1 MKRIWRNSLQELS
14 PILKIFELWI
24 GDYMLTFIEMEF
36 LKLKRSKIFLLSL
49 LMAALPSVLMF
60 IATFAFDET
69 QSFTM
74 LFSTVNMYMSA
85 LFAILLFSIII
96 AYLFGREYNEHTLK
110 TMLTVPISRGKF
122 LASKYIMFLIWILI
136 LTVVTSVTTL
146 AFGFIAGLT
155 GFTVQLFINSLAE
168 LLFSNILLFLTFS
181 PFVFLSLFITN
192 MVPAMV
198 GGASLT
204 LVNLLVEGQTWAPY
218 VPWTC
223 PYLISSGEI
232 ADYSVGLM
240 TPYIMIM
247 ATFLVGIVISYV
259 YFTKKDVPL

>member
-1 MKRIWRNSLQELS
+1 M
-14 PILKIFELWI
+14 IFFKVL
-24 GDYMLTFIEMEF
+24 GDYMITFIKMEF
-36 LKLKRSKIFLLSL
+36 LKLKRSKIFLLSI
-49 LMAALPSVLMF
+49 LMAALPSILMF

-69 QSFTM
+69 QSFDA

-96 AYLFGREYNEHTLK
+96 SYLFGREYNEHTLK

-122 LASKYIMFLIWILI
+122 LISKYLMFLIWILI
-136 LTVVTSVTTL
+136 LTVVTSLSTL
-146 AFGFIAGLT
+146 AFGFAAGLT
-155 GFTVQLFINSLAE
+155 GFTLQLFLNSFAE
-168 LLFSNILLFLTFS
+168 LLFANILLFLTFS
-181 PFVFLSLFITN
+181 PFVFISLFITN

-204 LVNLLVEGQTWAPY
+204 LVSLLVNGQSWAPY
-218 VPWTC
+218 VPWAC

-232 ADYSVGLM
+232 ADYSVSM
-240 TPYIMIM
+240 MIPYGVILVTFIIGM
-247 ATFLVGIVISYV
+247 AVSYI

>member
-1 MKRIWRNSLQELS
+1 
-14 PILKIFELWI
+14 
-24 GDYMLTFIEMEF
+24 MLTFIEMEF
-36 LKLKRSKIFLLSL
+36 LKLKRSKIFLFSL

-168 LLFSNILLFLTFS
+168 LLKFITAIEQNFSSINR
-181 PFVFLSLFITN
+181 PLFI
-192 MVPAMV
+192 
-198 GGASLT
+198 
-204 LVNLLVEGQTWAPY
+204 E
-218 VPWTC
+218 
-223 PYLISSGEI
+223 
-232 ADYSVGLM
+232 
-240 TPYIMIM
+240 
-247 ATFLVGIVISYV
+247 
-259 YFTKKDVPL
+259 

>member
-1 MKRIWRNSLQELS
+1 MKRIWRTSLQELS

-122 LASKYIMFLIWILI
+122 LASKYVMFLIWILI

-146 AFGFIAGLT
+146 AFGFRAGLT
-155 GFTVQLFINSLAE
+155 GFTIQLFINSFVE
-168 LLFSNILLFLTFS
+168 LLYANLLLFLTFS

>member
-1 MKRIWRNSLQELS
+1 
-14 PILKIFELWI
+14 
-24 GDYMLTFIEMEF
+24 MLTFIKMEF
-36 LKLKRSKIFLLSL
+36 LKLKRSKIFLLSI

-69 QSFTM
+69 QSFDA

-96 AYLFGREYNEHTLK
+96 SYLFGREYNEHTLK

-122 LASKYIMFLIWILI
+122 LISKYVMFLIWILI
-136 LTVVTSVTTL
+136 LTVVTSISTL
-146 AFGFIAGLT
+146 AFGFAAGLS
-155 GFTVQLFINSLAE
+155 GFTLQLFINSFAE
-168 LLFSNILLFLTFS
+168 LLFANILLFLTFS
-181 PFVFLSLFITN
+181 PFVFISLFITN

-204 LVNLLVEGQTWAPY
+204 LVSLLVNGQSWAPY
-218 VPWTC
+218 VPWAC
-223 PYLISSGEI
+223 PYLLSSGEI
-232 ADYSVGLM
+232 ADYGVSLII
-240 TPYIMIM
+240 PYGVILV
-247 ATFLVGIVISYV
+247 TFLIGIVVSYI